1 MKLEQPGL
9 MSTIMLKALWNI
21 ENLLHLFSS
30 TKLYVGSIWHFILFT
45 YKNQESKDGWRK
57 KIMCKRVSYLFL
69 IKTIRFSHSWWEIVS
84 YPFPYKKKHTHT
96 NTCEKNYNPSLL
108 TVLFPSL
115 LTVLFRILSFTFH
128 HSPHYPPSCM
138 YENIKHSIKVIRCEW
153 EACGVVDHNPCCL
166 HPPWQHFHWT
176 LYHLYLGLQQYPHQT
191 QIQALIAIFSQFPT

>member
-45 YKNQESKDGWRK
+45 YKNKESKDGWRK
-57 KIMCKRVSYLFL
+57 KIMCKRVSCLFL

-96 NTCEKNYNPSLL
+96 NTCEKNYQSFTFNS
-108 TVLFPSL
+108 T
-115 LTVLFRILSFTFH
+115 LSFTFNCTLSYIIFH
-128 HSPHYPPSCM
+128 LSPLS
-138 YENIKHSIKVIRCEW
+138 
-153 EACGVVDHNPCCL
+153 
-166 HPPWQHFHWT
+166 T
-176 LYHLYLGLQQYPHQT
+176 LSTFLYVWKYQT
-191 QIQALIAIFSQFPT
+191 FD